1 MFPLLVVEYQT
12 MQKQTFLHEVRKRL
26 PGYSQQPQEAEYTT
40 EPIIKSPE
48 EIAQASARHASMF
61 RNLSHVAFVG
71 AGVVGMLGIKTIA
84 DHLGAPFDTAQL
96 PPLYD
101 VWYQMSRVA
110 HAITETGA
118 GQTLLVA
125 AGLGAVGYTA
135 NDYSREIDAESTAE
149 QQQDSCTSQAAQ
161 ELIHTITGQAD
172 YGNDGSQED
181 ARYSDREPL
190 TPYVAGYQQQQ
201 P

>member
-1 MFPLLVVEYQT
+1 
-12 MQKQTFLHEVRKRL
+12 MQKQTFMHEIRKRL
-26 PGYSQQPQEAEYTT
+26 PGYPQQPLEADHTT

-48 EIAQASARHASMF
+48 EIAQEKARCAKIL
-61 RNLSHVAFVG
+61 RYLSHAAFVG
-71 AGVVGMLGIKTIA
+71 AGVAGTLGIKTIA
-84 DHLGAPFDTAQL
+84 DHLGTPFDTAQL

-101 VWYQMSRVA
+101 ALYQMSRVA

-135 NDYSREIDAESTAE
+135 SDYSREIDAESIAE
-149 QQQDSCTSQAAQ
+149 QQQDSYPSQAAQ

-172 YGNDGSQED
+172 CGNDGGQEG
-181 ARYSDREPL
+181 ARYNDQEPL